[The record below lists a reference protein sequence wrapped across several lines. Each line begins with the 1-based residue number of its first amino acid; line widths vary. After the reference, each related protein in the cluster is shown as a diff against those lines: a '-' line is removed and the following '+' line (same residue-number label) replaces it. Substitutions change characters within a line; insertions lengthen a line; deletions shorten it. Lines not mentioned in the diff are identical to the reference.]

1 MTLILCIDTA
11 IDKATICF
19 SKDGKVLCSA
29 ENENQK
35 EHASFVQVAI
45 KNLCIQYNIQLKDV
59 DAIAVTDG
67 PGSYTGLRVGMASAK
82 GLCYALNKPLIT
94 MSTLELL
101 ASSAID
107 SSIIFKQ
114 NPTALICPMIDARR
128 MEVFTAIYDKNL
140 IPILPPTPLVITE
153 NYFIQLLEKQPILYI
168 GNGAFKINVLYKHFN
183 VLTDDITISS
193 TILAK
198 AANQSFANQ
207 VFTNIVYA
215 QPNYLKGFV
224 DASNKKNI

>member
-1 MTLILCIDTA
+1 MALILSIDTA

-19 SKDGKVLCSA
+19 SKNGEVLCSA
-29 ENENQK
+29 VNKNQK
-35 EHASFVQVAI
+35 EHASFLHLAI
-45 KNLCIQYNIQLKDV
+45 KNLCNQFSIELKNV

-101 ASSAID
+101 ACTTID

-114 NPTALICPMIDARR
+114 YPTALICPMIDARR

-140 IPILPPTPLVITE
+140 TPVLAPMPLIITE
-153 NYFIQLLEKQPILYI
+153 NYFMQMLQKQPILYV
-168 GNGAFKINVLYKHFN
+168 GNGAFKINILYKHFN
-183 VLTDDITISS
+183 VLTDYISIS
-193 TILAK
+193 PTILGKK
-198 AANQSFANQ
+198 ADQNYENQ
-207 VFTNIVYA
+207 VFTNIIYA
-215 QPNYLKGFV
+215 QPNYLKDFV
-224 DASNKKNI
+224 DGSNKKNV

>member
-1 MTLILCIDTA
+1 MALILCIDTA

-19 SKDGKVLCSA
+19 SKDGEVLCSA
-29 ENENQK
+29 VNENQK

-45 KNLCIQYNIQLKDV
+45 KNLCTQYNIELKAI
-59 DAIAVTDG
+59 DAVAVTDG

-107 SSIIFKQ
+107 SSTILKA

-140 IPILPPTPLVITE
+140 APILPPTPLVITE
-153 NYFIQLLEKQPILYI
+153 NYFIKLLEKQPILYV

-183 VLTDDITISS
+183 VLNDIVAISS

-198 AANQSFANQ
+198 SAEQSFVNQ
-207 VFTNIVYA
+207 YFTNIVYS
-215 QPNYLKGFV
+215 QPNYLKAFV
-224 DASNKKNI
+224 DGSNKKNI

>member
-1 MTLILCIDTA
+1 MALILTIDTA
-11 IDKATICF
+11 IDTATICF

-29 ENENQK
+29 VNENQK
-35 EHASFVQVAI
+35 EHASFLQVAI
-45 KNLCIQYNIQLKDV
+45 KNLCTQYQIDLSTI

-101 ASSAID
+101 ASSAIY
-107 SSIIFKQ
+107 SSAIYKQ

-140 IPILPPTPLVITE
+140 SPLLAPTALIITE
-153 NYFIQLLEKQPILYI
+153 NYFTQMLQKQPILYV

-183 VLTDDITISS
+183 ILMDNISISS

-198 AANQSFANQ
+198 FSEQAYVNQY
-207 VFTNIVYA
+207 FTNMVYA
-215 QPNYLKGFV
+215 QPNYLKDFV
-224 DASNKKNI
+224 DGSNKKNM